1 MGSYCVSSEGTD
13 RDNLFL
19 VSRIPTESGD
29 YSSAALS
36 RPSFGSLARGACML
50 ALCLLAMPN
59 IWAGTTVDGTQCRL
73 NSDPAGLVAFV
84 GKGSKKT
91 TRKVASRSTSL
102 SECIAN
108 MARVIDP
115 GPEPRPL
122 PPDLYTLLSELPL
135 LAGNASEAVRARLM
149 QESDGRLGC
158 PDRTSPLL
166 LAGVQ

>member
-1 MGSYCVSSEGTD
+1 MGFYCVSSERTD

-19 VSRIPTESGD
+19 VSRILTESGD
-29 YSSAALS
+29 YSLSSPLQLS
-36 RPSFGSLARGACML
+36 RPSAGRPGPECML
-50 ALCLLAMPN
+50 ALCLLTMPN
-59 IWAGTTVDGTQCRL
+59 VWAGTTVDGKQCRL

-84 GKGSKKT
+84 GKGGKKT

-122 PPDLYTLLSELPL
+122 PSDLYTILSELPL
-135 LAGNASEAVRARLM
+135 LAGNASEAVRASNARK
-149 QESDGRLGC
+149 RWT
-158 PDRTSPLL
+158 PRVP
-166 LAGVQ
+166 

>member
-1 MGSYCVSSEGTD
+1 MITPICS
-13 RDNLFL
+13 
-19 VSRIPTESGD
+19 
-29 YSSAALS
+29 S
-36 RPSFGSLARGACML
+36 RPAELWALARAACML

-59 IWAGTTVDGTQCRL
+59 VWAGTTVNGVQCRL
-73 NSDPAGLVAFV
+73 NSDSKGLVVYV
-84 GKGSKKT
+84 GKGGGKAT
-91 TRKVASRSTSL
+91 TRRVATQSTSR

-108 MARVIDP
+108 MAQVIDP
-115 GPEPRPL
+115 GREPRPL
-122 PPDLYTLLSELPL
+122 PSDLYALLSELPL